1 MVLCHF
7 IQLKKLSNTIP
18 MMAESSKASDGAAER
33 ADLSGD
39 DEDKKA
45 VPDEQEKGV
54 PDKDEKAVPMKN
66 HKDTKFKTNKGT
78 SVAKATKGVPD
89 RPAKHPENHKKDAM
103 ETDGPEK
110 TETNGDGKEVHLE
123 QNKKKGPKRKI
134 ASDRTKKLDPK
145 STSGIKEKKPVS
157 DKKRKK
163 KWQFKLRRDWEAGKK
178 SDKRRKL

>member
-1 MVLCHF
+1 MTVLCHF

-18 MMAESSKASDGAAER
+18 VTSESSKASEGAAEK

-45 VPDEQEKGV
+45 VSDEQEKGV

-103 ETDGPEK
+103 ETDGPES

-163 KWQFKLRRDWEAGKK
+163 KWQFKLRRDW
-178 SDKRRKL
+178 

>member
-1 MVLCHF
+1 M
-7 IQLKKLSNTIP
+7 T
-18 MMAESSKASDGAAER
+18 AESSKASDGAAER

-78 SVAKATKGVPD
+78 SIAKATKGVPD

-103 ETDGPEK
+103 ETDVPEK

-163 KWQFKLRRDWEAGKK
+163 KWQFKLRRDW
-178 SDKRRKL
+178 